1 MNNTITYRKFNSA
14 SRIKIQC
21 CGKMVVNDIKL
32 DKVRT
37 MGNIL
42 NPTKENS
49 FEILVNFKDKDIFVD
64 KTHFIEKMSTKMNTD
79 KRFIAV
85 TRPRRFGKTVTA
97 HMLLAYYSKEYEG
110 HKIFDEL
117 EIANISNYTEHLNK
131 YDVIYIDMN
140 FISSLYKGYLKN
152 NKVSGVET
160 LIDYLEYAII
170 NDLRVREDF
179 AECFNKHE
187 IENTGLLKALST
199 LRNDLNAKFIFIM
212 DEWDLIYRDYRNDT
226 KLQEDFIELLRGLF
240 KSDGGKA
247 CFALAYLTGILPI
260 KKYNSQSALNNFKEY
275 NMLAPEP
282 YEQYFG
288 FTEDDITEILRNPSC
303 NISHQE
309 LKEWY
314 EGYKLNG
321 IDIYNPNSVISA
333 ITDGKCKSYW
343 SGTSSNE
350 EVVNLINMNF
360 DGIKDDIIHLIEGST
375 IQFSCTTF
383 QNDMVSIK
391 TKDDIF
397 SLLVCLGYLGCVD
410 DGGDYRLAYV
420 PNKEI
425 RTALSSI
432 VKAQPWFNSMPIIER
447 SQSLFEAITNLDGNT
462 TAKIITEI
470 HNSPNVSLLTYNREE
485 SMVFCLISGLMWRTE
500 REYECFRELQSGKG
514 SADLIYVPKRNINL
528 PILLIEFK
536 YGQSAEE
543 AMNQIKEKEYFRRYI
558 DGDYPN
564 NILLVG
570 INYNPK
576 TKDHQCLIEK
586 LD

>member
-1 MNNTITYRKFNSA
+1 
-14 SRIKIQC
+14 
-21 CGKMVVNDIKL
+21 
-32 DKVRT
+32 

-42 NPTKENS
+42 NPTDSNS
-49 FEILVNFKDKDIFVD
+49 FINLVKFKESEIFVD
-64 KTHFIEKMSTKMNTD
+64 KTEFIEKMSSKINTQN
-79 KRFIAV
+79 RFIAI

-97 HMLLAYYSKEYEG
+97 HMLSAYYSKGYVG
-110 HKIFDEL
+110 QKIFDKL
-117 EIANISNYTEHLNK
+117 EIANKPSFAEHLNK
-131 YDVIYIDMN
+131 YNVLYIDMN
-140 FISSLYKGYLKN
+140 SIRDDYIAYTEDEDLQVKG
-152 NKVSGVET
+152 VTSIV
-160 LIDYLEYAII
+160 DYLQYSVIEELKEDKEYANILSESRKVGKK
-170 NDLRVREDF
+170 NLSS
-179 AECFNKHE
+179 ALNE
-187 IENTGLLKALST
+187 ICNQTKEQ
-199 LRNDLNAKFIFIM
+199 FILIM
-212 DEWDLIYRDYRNDT
+212 DEWDLICREYRNEPELLE
-226 KLQEDFIELLRGLF
+226 KFIEVMRGLF
-240 KSDGGKA
+240 KSDKGQA

-260 KKYNSQSALNNFKEY
+260 KKYNSQSALNVFKEY
-275 NMLAPEP
+275 NMLRPVP
-282 YEQYFG
+282 YEEYFG
-288 FTEDDITEILRNPSC
+288 FTEEDVAKIVKLPQCKIN
-303 NISHQE
+303 HQD

-321 IDIYNPNSVISA
+321 KDIYNPNSVVSA
-333 ITDGKCKSYW
+333 ISDGICQSYW

-432 VKAQPWFNSMPIIER
+432 VKSQPWFNSIPIIER
-447 SQSLFEAITNLDGNT
+447 SQSLFEAITTLDANK
-462 TAKIITEI
+462 AAEIITEI

-485 SMVFCLISGLMWRTE
+485 SMVFCLISGLMWQTE
-500 REYECFRELQSGKG
+500 REYEVFRELQSGKG
-514 SADLIYVPKRNINL
+514 SADLIYVPKRNMHL

-536 YGQSAEE
+536 YGQNAEY
-543 AMNQIKEKEYFRRYI
+543 AIKQIKEKEYFSRYR

-564 NILLVG
+564 DVLLIG

-576 TKDHQCLIEK
+576 TKEHQCLIEK

>member
-1 MNNTITYRKFNSA
+1 
-14 SRIKIQC
+14 
-21 CGKMVVNDIKL
+21 
-32 DKVRT
+32 

-42 NPTKENS
+42 NPTDSNS
-49 FEILVNFKDKDIFVD
+49 FINLVKFKESEIFVD
-64 KTHFIEKMSTKMNTD
+64 KTEFIEKMSSKINTQN
-79 KRFIAV
+79 RFIAI

-97 HMLLAYYSKEYEG
+97 HMLSAYYSKGYTG
-110 HKIFDEL
+110 QNIFDKL
-117 EIANISNYTEHLNK
+117 EIANKPSFAEHLNK
-131 YDVIYIDMN
+131 YNVLYIDMN
-140 FISSLYKGYLKN
+140 SIRDDYIAYTEDEDLQVKG
-152 NKVSGVET
+152 VTSIV
-160 LIDYLEYAII
+160 DYLQYSVIEELKEDKEYANILSESRKVGKK
-170 NDLRVREDF
+170 NLSS
-179 AECFNKHE
+179 ALNE
-187 IENTGLLKALST
+187 ICNQTKEQ
-199 LRNDLNAKFIFIM
+199 FILIM
-212 DEWDLIYRDYRNDT
+212 DEWDLICREYRNEPELLE
-226 KLQEDFIELLRGLF
+226 KFIEVMRGLF
-240 KSDGGKA
+240 KSDKGQA

-260 KKYNSQSALNNFKEY
+260 KKYNSQSALNVFKEY
-275 NMLAPEP
+275 NMLRPVP
-282 YEQYFG
+282 YEEYFG
-288 FTEDDITEILRNPSC
+288 FTEEDVAKIVKLPQC
-303 NISHQE
+303 KISHQE

-321 IDIYNPNSVISA
+321 KDIYNPNSVVSA
-333 ITDGKCKSYW
+333 ISDGICQSYW

-350 EVVNLINMNF
+350 EVVNLVNMNF

-432 VKAQPWFNSMPIIER
+432 VKSQPWFNSIPIIER
-447 SQSLFEAITNLDGNT
+447 SQSLFEAITTLDANK
-462 TAKIITEI
+462 AAEIITEI

-485 SMVFCLISGLMWRTE
+485 SMVFCLISGLMWQTE
-500 REYECFRELQSGKG
+500 REYEVFRELQSGKG
-514 SADLIYVPKRNINL
+514 SADLIYVPKRNMHL

-536 YGQSAEE
+536 YGQNAED
-543 AMNQIKEKEYFRRYI
+543 AIKQIKEKEYFSRYR

-564 NILLVG
+564 DVLLIG

-576 TKDHQCLIEK
+576 TKEHQCLIEK

>member
-1 MNNTITYRKFNSA
+1 MNNTITYWKFNSV

-117 EIANISNYTEHLNK
+117 EIANISTYTEHLNK

-170 NDLRVREDF
+170 NDLREREDF

-260 KKYNSQSALNNFKEY
+260 KKYNSQSALNNFDEF
-275 NMLAPEP
+275 NMLSSGDLAP
-282 YEQYFG
+282 YFG
-288 FTEDDITEILRNPSC
+288 FTEAEVADIVKSPDC
-303 NISHQE
+303 KVSHQN

-314 EGYKLNG
+314 EGYKIKG
-321 IDIYNPNSVISA
+321 IDIYNPNSVVSA
-333 ITDGKCKSYW
+333 VSRNECISYW
-343 SGTSSNE
+343 SKTSSND
-350 EVVNLINMNF
+350 EVVRLINMDF
-360 DGIKDDIIHLIEGST
+360 DGVKKDVMNLIEGARVLFD
-375 IQFSCTTF
+375 FSNF
-383 QNDMVSIK
+383 QNDMVTIK
-391 TKDDIF
+391 NKNDVF
-397 SLLVCLGYLGCVD
+397 SLLVCLGYLGCSD
-410 DGGDYRLAYV
+410 IGSDSDYKQAYV

-425 RTALSSI
+425 KQALMGIIKDQEWYEKIENFKRSEGLL
-432 VKAQPWFNSMPIIER
+432 KAILE
-447 SQSLFEAITNLDGNT
+447 LDAT
-462 TAKIITEI
+462 TVATLIQDV
-470 HNSPNVSLLTYNREE
+470 HNSPAVALLDYNDEESLTYCVMTGLLWSTLGKYITHREE
-485 SMVFCLISGLMWRTE
+485 
-500 REYECFRELQSGKG
+500 QAGKG
-514 SADLIYVPKRNINL
+514 RVDLVYEPAIKGTTPLI
-528 PILLIEFK
+528 LIEFK
-536 YGQSAEE
+536 YDGSAEE
-543 AMNQIKEKEYFRRYI
+543 AIAQIKKQEYFKRYT
-558 DGDYPN
+558 GQYR
-564 NILLVG
+564 NIIIVG
-570 INYNPK
+570 INYSTK

-586 LD
+586 MD

>member
-1 MNNTITYRKFNSA
+1 
-14 SRIKIQC
+14 
-21 CGKMVVNDIKL
+21 MVVNDVEFCEK
-32 DKVRT
+32 KV
-37 MGNIL
+37 MGNFL
-42 NPTKENS
+42 NPDKENS
-49 FEILVNFKDKDIFVD
+49 FITLAKRKNKYLFVD
-64 KTHFIEKMSTKMNTD
+64 KTSFIEITNNRLNKDN
-79 KRFIAV
+79 RFLAV

-110 HKIFDEL
+110 YKIFDEL
-117 EIANISNYTEHLNK
+117 EIANISTYTEHLNK
-131 YDVIYIDMN
+131 FDVIYIDMN

-170 NDLRVREDF
+170 NDLREREDF
-179 AECFNKHE
+179 AECFNKHQ

-199 LRNDLNAKFIFIM
+199 LRNDLNAQFIFIM

-240 KSDGGKA
+240 KSDCGKA
-247 CFALAYLTGILPI
+247 CFTLAYLTGILPI

-275 NMLAPEP
+275 NMLTPEP
-282 YEQYFG
+282 FETYFG
-288 FTEDDITEILRNPSC
+288 FTEEEVAEIVKSPDCTLSY
-303 NISHQE
+303 QE
-309 LKEWY
+309 LKKWY
-314 EGYKLNG
+314 KGYKIKG
-321 IDIYNPNSVISA
+321 IDIYNPNTVCKAVSRNECISY
-333 ITDGKCKSYW
+333 G

-410 DGGDYRLAYV
+410 DGGDYRLAFV

-447 SQSLFEAITNLDGNT
+447 SQSLFDAITTLDNDK

-514 SADLIYVPKRNINL
+514 SADLIYVPKRNIHL

-536 YGQSAEE
+536 YGQSADE

-564 NILLVG
+564 DILLVG

-576 TKDHQCLIEK
+576 TKEHQCLIEK
-586 LD
+586 LDY

>member
-1 MNNTITYRKFNSA
+1 
-14 SRIKIQC
+14 
-21 CGKMVVNDIKL
+21 
-32 DKVRT
+32 
-37 MGNIL
+37 MGNII
-42 NPTKENS
+42 NPDNYNS
-49 FEILVNFKDKDIFVD
+49 FINLVKFKESEIFVD
-64 KTHFIEKMSTKMNTD
+64 KTEFIEKMSSKINTQN
-79 KRFIAV
+79 RFIAI

-97 HMLLAYYSKEYEG
+97 HMLSAYYSKGYVG
-110 HKIFDEL
+110 QNIFDKL
-117 EIANISNYTEHLNK
+117 EIADKPSFVEHLNK
-131 YDVIYIDMN
+131 YNVINIDMN
-140 FISSLYKGYLKN
+140 SVDGRFDVYSRNKQKIEGVNDLVDYFEYL
-152 NKVSGVET
+152 
-160 LIDYLEYAII
+160 II
-170 NDLRVREDF
+170 NELKSSNEFSDTLV
-179 AECFNKHE
+179 KHQ
-187 IENTGLLKALST
+187 IQNIGLLEAIMAIT
-199 LRNDLNAKFIFIM
+199 QDLNIKFVFIM
-212 DEWDLIYRDYRNDT
+212 DEWDLVYREYRNDEYLQKKFI
-226 KLQEDFIELLRGLF
+226 KLLKNLF
-240 KSDGGKA
+240 KSDDGQK

-260 KKYNSQSALNNFKEY
+260 KKYNSQSALNVFKEY
-275 NMLAPEP
+275 NMLRPVP
-282 YEQYFG
+282 YEEYFG
-288 FTEDDITEILRNPSC
+288 FTEEEIAEIVKLPQC
-303 NISHQE
+303 KISHKE

-321 IDIYNPNSVISA
+321 KDIYNPNSVVSSIS
-333 ITDGKCKSYW
+333 DGICQSYW

-375 IQFSCTTF
+375 IQFSCITF

-410 DGGDYRLAYV
+410 DGGGYHLAYV

-432 VKAQPWFNSMPIIER
+432 VKSQPWFNSIPIIER
-447 SQSLFEAITNLDGNT
+447 SQSLFEAITTLDANKV
-462 TAKIITEI
+462 AEIITEI

-485 SMVFCLISGLMWRTE
+485 SMVFCLISGLMWQTE
-500 REYECFRELQSGKG
+500 REYEVFRELQSGKG
-514 SADLIYVPKRNINL
+514 SADLIYVPKRNMHL

-564 NILLVG
+564 DVLLIG

-576 TKDHQCLIEK
+576 TKNHQCLIEK